1 MTRRLMKYAMTNY
14 PLFVLGTL
22 VLALSHALIE
32 GAGFGMLL
40 PIIEGLQS
48 PDNIVTTHAI
58 STVFKDLFLFLGLP
72 FNINILFI
80 AGISLFF
87 FQAVLEYYRIILTV
101 RLAEKFEVDLRINL
115 FGRLLNATLGYFH
128 RKKLGD
134 LVNGVVMESH
144 RSSFAFNHLLNT
156 IVSVALVCAYFF
168 VAFLI
173 SWKLTL
179 ITAII
184 AFPLLFLTRGRKS
197 IVNKG
202 QDITHA
208 NENFQSAT
216 VEFLQGIREIKIY
229 GLVEKIHAT
238 FVGVAGDVSRHE
250 RVLGIINARYSLIYQ
265 IIAVFFLLVLG
276 GAGAYILKIST
287 AEMATFLAILLRLS
301 PGVTLLQK
309 NRDKFLGLLPGFA
322 ATEKLVD
329 EIEASLLVKDESAT
343 AIFVDELKS
352 GIEFKNVSFAYHE
365 LSEALSKV
373 DITFESGKTMAI
385 VGSSGAGK
393 STLVDLIVRFYD
405 PTRGQILVDGT
416 DLKQIE
422 INSWRGM
429 IGFVS
434 QEAFL
439 FNDTVFQNIQY
450 GDLQASHGAV
460 LNAARKAN
468 AHEFI
473 EALPGGYETII
484 GDRGVMLSGG
494 QRQRL
499 ALARA
504 ILRNPSILILDEAT
518 SDLDT
523 KSERLIQTALNEIS
537 QDRTVIII
545 AHRLSTVERADEII
559 VLDEGRI
566 VESGDHQSLLA
577 RQGKYAEFYNI
588 QFAKN

>member
-22 VLALSHALIE
+22 VLALLHALIE

-577 RQGKYAEFYNI
+577 QQGKYAEFYNI
-588 QFAKN
+588 QFAKS